1 MNKLSDKIIN
11 KRHFS
16 QNTKKAIDYLNQHDI
31 VLSLNTGS
39 FQYRNEL
46 EKYITYLHDNHINV
60 TNKDPY
66 TGYTVVQTMG
76 DQMKDN
82 DQYLK
87 NWYHVVSNI
96 IMWIMVVVFAAMFL
110 ATRESYH
117 LNIGE
122 LSIVNLCAGITVGLV
137 SSHVTKTILDY
148 RARIMNPRVYK
159 TFQKMLNVTTNATQY
174 AVEKEINQTKLNKF
188 HSSHKT

>member
-46 EKYITYLHDNHINV
+46 EKYITYLHDNHINI

-174 AVEKEINQTKLNKF
+174 AVEKEINQTK
-188 HSSHKT
+188 